1 MKEDVTTQNQTNNR
15 KKKNS
20 QRVLVIIGAILV
32 TVGVLGG
39 LFYAGYKTGEK
50 NGREQAK
57 KEAAANPFSG
67 LADANRFLPKY
78 KSGEITSVSNNT
90 VIIKTSDGKEEKVT
104 VNDKTKVTRKTE
116 TLKLSDLKKGDK
128 VTAFVSSD
136 GTATRIVYRNS

>member
-1 MKEDVTTQNQTNNR
+1 MKEDVTTQGQTANR
-15 KKKNS
+15 KKKNT
-20 QRVLVIIGAILV
+20 QKLLVVVAAILV
-32 TVGVLGG
+32 TVGVLSG

-50 NGREQAK
+50 HGRDQAK

-78 KSGEITSVSNNT
+78 KSGEITSVSNNAL
-90 VIIKTSDGKEEKVT
+90 VIKTSDGKEEKVT
-104 VNDKTKVTRKTE
+104 INDKTKVTRKTE

-128 VTAFVSSD
+128 VTAFVGND